1 MCVRLG
7 GWKSELMEK
16 KNFCLVKKKNEMMI
30 ENVIC
35 INLFSL
41 KKN

>member
-1 MCVRLG
+1 
-7 GWKSELMEK
+7 MEK
-16 KNFCLVKKKNEMMI
+16 KKNCLVEKKNEMI

-41 KKN
+41 KKINSLNFFLKNF